1 MYGTS
6 KGTEIKSVGCLVLY
20 KFYQPWLEE
29 DPDMDTPGMLAR
41 LDITGAV
48 LGGKGKL
55 KLTDGVDRN
64 HGGE

>member
-41 LDITGAV
+41 LDITG
-48 LGGKGKL
+48 LF
-55 KLTDGVDRN
+55 
-64 HGGE
+64 